1 LIEVWA
7 IFSYSII
14 FLDKLIM
21 LLYYISRIRSLL
33 FYEKNVQPI
42 NLIPKIVE
50 LINLGLHVINILKWS
65 TWIHQP
71 PQSSRIPYICR
82 QKKR

>member
-33 FYEKNVQPI
+33 FYENK
-42 NLIPKIVE
+42 
-50 LINLGLHVINILKWS
+50 GS
-65 TWIHQP
+65 TYQYNP
-71 PQSSRIPYICR
+71 
-82 QKKR
+82 